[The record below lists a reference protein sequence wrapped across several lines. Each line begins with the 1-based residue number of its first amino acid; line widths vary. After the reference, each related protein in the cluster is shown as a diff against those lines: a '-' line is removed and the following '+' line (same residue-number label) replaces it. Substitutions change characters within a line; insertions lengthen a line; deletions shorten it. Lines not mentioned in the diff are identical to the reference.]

1 VGHPKKILIIRG
13 GAIGDFIVTLPV
25 FKALK
30 LLFPTAEIGCL
41 SSPGIG
47 ELARTTGLS
56 DEVRCL
62 EDGCWAMFFVEDGE
76 LDSAASE
83 WLESFDCI
91 ISFLHDPG
99 GVWRANVARVND
111 GRFLAGCHRPAEESA
126 EPASVTLLRVLET
139 LGIVDADPIPRI
151 ELAQSSALSNTIAL
165 HPGSGSKLK
174 NWPEEKW
181 AQFISI
187 LIEDG
192 ESLLLVGGE
201 AETEKVKR
209 LATMFPNANPRVVL
223 NESLTTVAREL
234 AVCRLFVGHDSGITH
249 LAAALGLPC
258 IVLWAQTNERV
269 WCPLGEGVHVLKDP
283 SGLETF
289 QPRRVIDFLKKVS
302 PIH

>member
-1 VGHPKKILIIRG
+1 MGHPKKILIIRG
-13 GAIGDFIVTLPV
+13 GAIGDFILTLPV
-25 FKALK
+25 FQALK
-30 LLFPTAEIGCL
+30 VSYPKTQIGCL
-41 SSPGIG
+41 SPPGIG
-47 ELARTTGLS
+47 ELARMADLA

-62 EDGCWAMFFVEDGE
+62 EEGCWAMFFVEHGE

-83 WLESFDCI
+83 WLAAFDCI

-99 GVWRANVARVND
+99 GVWRANVARVTD
-111 GRFLAGCHRPAEESA
+111 GKFLAGCHRPADEWA
-126 EPASVTLLRVLET
+126 EPASMTLLRALEP
-139 LGIVDADPIPRI
+139 LGIVHADPIPRI
-151 ELAQSSALSNTIAL
+151 ELAQPSAQSNTIAL

-209 LATMFPNANPRVVL
+209 LAAMFPNANPRVVL
-223 NESLTTVAREL
+223 NQSLTKVAREL
-234 AVCRLFVGHDSGITH
+234 VVCRSFVGHDSGITH
-249 LAAALGLPC
+249 LAAALGLPS

-269 WCPLGEGVHVLKDP
+269 WCPLGEGVQVLKDP
-283 SGLETF
+283 SGLVTI
-289 QPRRVIDFLKKVS
+289 QPQRVIDFLKKVS